1 MATSPTPYPPPAR
14 GGGTCCGDSR
24 GFTLIEVLIAL
35 ALLVIL
41 AGALYGTYFSV
52 VGAREKG
59 GVRMEERRELSTT
72 LGRLHDEL
80 SSAFFKAATSNAGAT
95 TTTTTQRY
103 HFVVEDRDS
112 FGKPA
117 SLLQFTAVTPPRIDP
132 SPASDVMVVRYSV
145 QEKEE
150 DQALTLVREARDL
163 YLDTSVTSV
172 PYPVMDRLEG
182 FLVEC
187 WDGAKWVKTWDT
199 ALNNQMPQKVRITI
213 TVKGGETFST
223 VATPRKGI

>member
-1 MATSPTPYPPPAR
+1 MPSNK
-14 GGGTCCGDSR
+14 
-24 GFTLIEVLIAL
+24 GFTLIELLIAL

-80 SSAFFKAATSNAGAT
+80 SSAYFRKLATGNDAT
-95 TTTTTQRY
+95 ASTQRF

-132 SPASDVMVVRYSV
+132 SPASDLMVVRYSV

-150 DQALTLVREARDL
+150 DQVLTLVREARDL
-163 YLDTSVTSV
+163 YLDTSVASV

-223 VATPRKGI
+223 IATPRKTP

>member
-1 MATSPTPYPPPAR
+1 MPSNK
-14 GGGTCCGDSR
+14 
-24 GFTLIEVLIAL
+24 GFTLIELLIAL

-80 SSAFFKAATSNAGAT
+80 SSAYFTGAQPSTGT
-95 TTTTTQRY
+95 TTATTQRF

-132 SPASDVMVVRYSV
+132 SPASDLMVVRYSV

-150 DQALTLVREARDL
+150 EQVLTLVREARDL

-213 TVKGGETFST
+213 TLKGGETFST
-223 VATPRKGI
+223 VATPRKVR

>member
-1 MATSPTPYPPPAR
+1 MPNN
-14 GGGTCCGDSR
+14 R
-24 GFTLIEVLIAL
+24 GFTLIELLIAL

-59 GVRMEERRELSTT
+59 GLRMEERRELSTT

-80 SSAFFKAATSNAGAT
+80 SSAFFKMAASTPGAT
-95 TTTTTQRY
+95 ATTTTQRF

-117 SLLQFTAVTPPRIDP
+117 SLLQFTALTPPRIDP
-132 SPASDVMVVRYSV
+132 SPASDLMVARYSV
-145 QEKEE
+145 QEKED

-163 YLDTSVTSV
+163 YLDTSFASA
-172 PYPVMDRLEG
+172 PYPIMDRLEG

-187 WDGAKWVKTWDT
+187 WDGGKWVRTWDT
-199 ALNNQMPQKVRITI
+199 ALNNRMPQKVRITL

-223 VATPRKGI
+223 IATPRKGI